1 MNNVM
6 KFKKIIVVYIL
17 IASIL
22 LFSSCSKA
30 SPYIEDISIENPSA
44 ESSMYDIYTL
54 TDDDFSVYDYGKNKS
69 ILLGCTVSDIEK
81 TMNVTIENKGIASY
95 VGYEGIIL
103 SIRNEIYCGGYIIQA
118 YDNMGNTFKTFRG
131 ICLGSTF
138 DQIKKVYGE
147 PTFMQSYNVA
157 NYVYQK
163 ENEQYKLLT
172 ENEKTD
178 NTKEYYYIQF
188 MLSNRN
194 TVTMISVG
202 DYDFLYNMK

>member
-6 KFKKIIVVYIL
+6 KLKRFSIVYIL
-17 IASIL
+17 LSSVL

-30 SPYIEDISIENPSA
+30 SPYIEGISIKNPSA

-54 TDDDFSVYDYGKNKS
+54 RDDDFSVYDYGKNKS

-118 YDNMGNTFKTFRG
+118 YDNVGNTFKTSRG

-147 PTFMQSYNVA
+147 PTIMQSYNVA

-163 ENEQYKLLT
+163 ENEQYNLLT
-172 ENEKTD
+172 ENEKID
-178 NTKEYYYIQF
+178 NTKEHYYIQF
-188 MLSNRN
+188 MLNNKN
-194 TVTMISVG
+194 TVTTISVG